1 MLLSKKSIPE
11 FKPLSEKVLQF
22 GEGNFLRCFVDWML
36 HQLNK
41 HHLFD
46 GSVVVVQ
53 PIENGMVDLLQKQ
66 DCIYTVFLKGIQ
78 NGKIE
83 NVHETVTS
91 ISRGINPYTDFAA
104 FLKTAEQ
111 PEMRYIISN
120 TTESGIAYK
129 PDDSISDTPPASYPA
144 KLIVWLYYRYQYFKG
159 SISHGVNI
167 IPCELT
173 DKNASL
179 LKKYMLQL
187 LDDWK
192 LGPDFRE
199 WILKGCVFHN
209 TLVDRI
215 VPGFPREQYAELV
228 KELGYEDQQMV
239 EGEPFHLWVIESDG
253 DTLPTELPF
262 PSAGLNVLYVKD
274 VTPYKVRKVR
284 ILNGVHTALV
294 PVAYL
299 YGIDTVRESMEN
311 EVTGAFIRNALFQEI
326 IPTLDLPEAELNAY
340 AQSVLERFANP
351 FIRHQLMSISLNSW
365 AKFETRVMPSILE
378 YINRK
383 KVLPE
388 RLTFS
393 LAATI
398 AFYKGNRDT
407 EKIVLK
413 DDSDLLKLLENA
425 WSKYD
430 GTDSSVTAVV
440 TDLLAYEQNWKMDL
454 NKIDGL
460 TEKVSGHLVNI
471 MQHGMKAAI
480 ASVI

>member
-1 MLLSKKSIPE
+1 MLLSKKNIPE
-11 FKPLSEKVLQF
+11 FKPLSEKILQF
-22 GEGNFLRCFVDWML
+22 GEGNFLRCFVDWMI

-53 PIENGMVDLLQKQ
+53 PIEKGMVDLLEKQ
-66 DCIYTVFLKGIQ
+66 DCIYTVLLKGIQ

-83 NVHETVTS
+83 NIHEIVTS
-91 ISRGINPYTDFAA
+91 ISRGINPYTQFGD
-104 FLKTAEQ
+104 FLKTAQQ
-111 PEMRYIISN
+111 PEMRYLLSN

-129 PDDSISDTPPASYPA
+129 PDDTIRDTPPASYPA
-144 KLIVWLYYRYQYFKG
+144 KLTIWLYYRFQYFKG
-159 SISHGVNI
+159 DISYGVHI

-179 LKKYMLQL
+179 LKKFILQL
-187 LDDWK
+187 IEDWK
-192 LGPDFRE
+192 LEADFRE
-199 WILKGCVFHN
+199 WILTACFFHN

-215 VPGFPREQYAELV
+215 VPGFPREQYSGLV

-299 YGIDTVRESMEN
+299 YGIDTVRESMED
-311 EVTGAFIRNALFQEI
+311 EVTGVFIRNALFQEI
-326 IPTLDLPEAELNAY
+326 IPTLDLPEAELNVY

-365 AKFETRVMPSILE
+365 SKFETRVLPSILE

-383 KVLPE
+383 NALPE

-398 AFYKGNRDT
+398 AFYRGIRGD

-413 DDSDLLKLLENA
+413 DDADLLELLVQA
-425 WSKYD
+425 WCKYD
-430 GTDSSVTAVV
+430 GTDDSITRVV
-440 TDLLAYEQNWKMDL
+440 TDVLAYEKNWKMDL
-454 NKIDGL
+454 NSIEGL
-460 TEKVSGHLVNI
+460 TEKVRGHLVNI
-471 MQHGMKAAI
+471 MQQGMKAAI
-480 ASVI
+480 TTVL